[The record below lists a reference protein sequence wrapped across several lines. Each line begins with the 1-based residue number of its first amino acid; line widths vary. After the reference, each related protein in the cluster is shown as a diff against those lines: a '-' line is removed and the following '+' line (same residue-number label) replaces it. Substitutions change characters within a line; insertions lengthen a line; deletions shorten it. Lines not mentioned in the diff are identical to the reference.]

1 MCDFY
6 KKMNYL
12 FFNLGK
18 VLLFSSI
25 IAFVMAIISLFIFS
39 YETVTSQDIDE
50 VMMYLTYLVLC
61 LYLGFSLTIKYDDK
75 FLDWKIKENIEL

>member
-18 VLLFSSI
+18 VLLFSSV
-25 IAFVMAIISLFIFS
+25 IAFVTAIISLFMFLIFPHQII
-39 YETVTSQDIDE
+39 TSQDIDE
-50 VMMYLTYLVLC
+50 AIIYLIYLALYF
-61 LYLGFSLTIKYDDK
+61 YLGFSLTTTYDDK
-75 FLDWKIKENIEL
+75 YLDSENKEN

>member
-1 MCDFY
+1 
-6 KKMNYL
+6 
-12 FFNLGK
+12 
-18 VLLFSSI
+18 
-25 IAFVMAIISLFIFS
+25 MAIISLFIFS

-75 FLDWKIKENIEL
+75 FLD